1 MYLAQNLKY
10 LRERSGEKQKN
21 IAGLLSVAQRT
32 VSKYE
37 NSECEPDIEKL
48 ILFADHFGVTID
60 DLLRKDLCPSKPV
73 YASNLKYFREK
84 HGMKQEDIAD
94 LLEVSLFNACKY
106 ENGKIYPTVIQLMKL
121 ADFFGVTL
129 DQMVKQDLS
138 KEV

>member
-21 IAGLLSVAQRT
+21 IADLLFVAKQT
-32 VSKYE
+32 VSTYE
-37 NSECEPDIEKL
+37 NGECEPNIERL
-48 ILFADHFGVTID
+48 ILLADHFGVTID
-60 DLLRKDLCPSKPV
+60 DLLRKDLCPPKPM

-84 HGMKQEDIAD
+84 YGMKQEDIAD
-94 LLEVSLFNACKY
+94 LLEVSLSAACKY